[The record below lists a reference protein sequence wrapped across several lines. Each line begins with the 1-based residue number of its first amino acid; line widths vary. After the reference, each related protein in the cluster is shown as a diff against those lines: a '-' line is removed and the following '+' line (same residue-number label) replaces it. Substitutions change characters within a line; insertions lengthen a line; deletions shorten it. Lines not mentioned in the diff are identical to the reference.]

1 MVCQFGRGWHT
12 NFGVL
17 CTPNFLEC
25 TFEKSGGLYLAE
37 PGLTAGWQAVQLMK
51 SG

>member
-25 TFEKSGGLYLAE
+25 SVREMSTRLHSPSVPVMGAYKKQLA
-37 PGLTAGWQAVQLMK
+37 
-51 SG
+51 S

>member
-25 TFEKSGGLYLAE
+25 ELKFLFQQMEIPVFMFDVL
-37 PGLTAGWQAVQLMK
+37 
-51 SG
+51 